1 MQELMPPYLDTLIMK
16 LTGLLRNGQK
26 IVQEG
31 ALTAMASVADCAKSH
46 FVNYYS
52 QASCL
57 PLAPFLL
64 HKWLLQAHGETFC
77 LSFAQHLRSTG
88 GQCRAAF

>member
-1 MQELMPPYLDTLIMK
+1 MLLQELMPPYLDTLIMK

-52 QASCL
+52 QARTQIYSLFRTTLIADLKELMLNLHQWLTAL
-57 PLAPFLL
+57 P
-64 HKWLLQAHGETFC
+64 
-77 LSFAQHLRSTG
+77 
-88 GQCRAAF
+88 

>member
-1 MQELMPPYLDTLIMK
+1 MPPYLDTLIMK

-52 QASCL
+52 QVNTTI
-57 PLAPFLL
+57 FLI
-64 HKWLLQAHGETFC
+64 ANIFC
-77 LSFAQHLRSTG
+77 VVLRVFPSFTL
-88 GQCRAAF
+88 

>member
-1 MQELMPPYLDTLIMK
+1 MPPYLDTLIMK

-52 QASCL
+52 QVNTTI
-57 PLAPFLL
+57 FLF
-64 HKWLLQAHGETFC
+64 ANIFC
-77 LSFAQHLRSTG
+77 VVLRVFPSFTS
-88 GQCRAAF
+88 